1 MIYNTF
7 ELHQEGSLPGAHLV
21 TYIQEYSE
29 AMAIND
35 RPLILLCPGGGY
47 TRTSD
52 REAEPMALKFLAMGY
67 HAAVLRYSCAPAEYP
82 TSLKELAY
90 SIKFLREHA
99 KEWHIDPH
107 KIVVEGCS
115 AGGHLA
121 ASLGVFWDE
130 DFLAESQG
138 LSASEHEL
146 LRPDGLLLCYPVITS
161 GEFAHRGSFENLL
174 GSRQEE
180 LGAEKLEQY
189 IRDFAITESVSFDGL
204 TSEEGDFDLTEA
216 GILEV
221 AWSGIG
227 QYTDL
232 VNPARFLTFLGAV
245 ANNGVEITPHVV
257 EKITLGDQTTY
268 SASAGTT
275 TRRLSKALAKTLQE
289 GMRGNVENNY
299 GVSSFPEGMTVCAKT
314 GTAQGEDGSR
324 PNAMIAGFVLDD
336 EYPLAFFAAV
346 EHGGYGADVC
356 VPLMGQVLAACKEA
370 LDKT

>member
-7 ELHQEGSLPGAHLV
+7 EMHQEGSLPGAHLV

-174 GSRQEE
+174 GSRQEDY
-180 LGAEKLEQY
+180 LEIISSCSGRLISIYDVFIVDNLILLLMQC
-189 IRDFAITESVSFDGL
+189 SFGFQTISKQFLSFFGRNNTRNTIFNDNRIFFGKYGCIFISIDRKGHRTGHNGHKE
-204 TSEEGDFDLTEA
+204 TSNE
-216 GILEV
+216 
-221 AWSGIG
+221 
-227 QYTDL
+227 
-232 VNPARFLTFLGAV
+232 
-245 ANNGVEITPHVV
+245 
-257 EKITLGDQTTY
+257 
-268 SASAGTT
+268 
-275 TRRLSKALAKTLQE
+275 
-289 GMRGNVENNY
+289 
-299 GVSSFPEGMTVCAKT
+299 
-314 GTAQGEDGSR
+314 
-324 PNAMIAGFVLDD
+324 
-336 EYPLAFFAAV
+336 
-346 EHGGYGADVC
+346 
-356 VPLMGQVLAACKEA
+356 
-370 LDKT
+370 

>member
-1 MIYNTF
+1 
-7 ELHQEGSLPGAHLV
+7 
-21 TYIQEYSE
+21 
-29 AMAIND
+29 MAIND

-180 LGAEKLEQY
+180 LGEKL
-189 IRDFAITESVSFDGL
+189 S
-204 TSEEGDFDLTEA
+204 
-216 GILEV
+216 LEKQV
-221 AWSGIG
+221 
-227 QYTDL
+227 TNKVPRRL
-232 VNPARFLTFLGAV
+232 
-245 ANNGVEITPHVV
+245 
-257 EKITLGDQTTY
+257 KITMACLPCVEQW
-268 SASAGTT
+268 ASAIAESENWMCSK
-275 TRRLSKALAKTLQE
+275 RRW
-289 GMRGNVENNY
+289 
-299 GVSSFPEGMTVCAKT
+299 
-314 GTAQGEDGSR
+314 SR
-324 PNAMIAGFVLDD
+324 LWSARRCLPYSLVTSLD
-336 EYPLAFFAAV
+336 
-346 EHGGYGADVC
+346 
-356 VPLMGQVLAACKEA
+356 
-370 LDKT
+370 

>member
-7 ELHQEGSLPGAHLV
+7 EMHQEGSLPGAHLV
-21 TYIQEYSE
+21 TYIQEYSD

-180 LGAEKLEQY
+180 LGEKLSLEKQVTSKVPKTF
-189 IRDFAITESVSFDGL
+189 IWHTFADQSVPVENSLLFVSALRRAGVPTEFHMYEKGAHGL
-204 TSEEGDFDLTEA
+204 ALADKLTET
-216 GILEV
+216 
-221 AWSGIG
+221 S
-227 QYTDL
+227 DL
-232 VNPARFLTFLGAV
+232 
-245 ANNGVEITPHVV
+245 
-257 EKITLGDQTTY
+257 
-268 SASAGTT
+268 
-275 TRRLSKALAKTLQE
+275 
-289 GMRGNVENNY
+289 
-299 GVSSFPEGMTVCAKT
+299 
-314 GTAQGEDGSR
+314 
-324 PNAMIAGFVLDD
+324 
-336 EYPLAFFAAV
+336 
-346 EHGGYGADVC
+346 
-356 VPLMGQVLAACKEA
+356 A
-370 LDKT
+370 LDTEANMTGNAANRYYLRFEEIAQPEDYSNYEIRPKRSWFVKLAHEAQTSPMTGFIQRDPMATMTK

>member
-90 SIKFLREHA
+90 SIKLLREHA

-180 LGAEKLEQY
+180 LGEKLSLEKQVTNKVPKTF
-189 IRDFAITESVSFDGL
+189 IWHTFADQSVPVENSLLFVSALRRAGVPTEFHMYEKGAHGL
-204 TSEEGDFDLTEA
+204 ALADKLTETNDGRAVQEECTSWIRLAHTWLESLFA
-216 GILEV
+216 G
-221 AWSGIG
+221 
-227 QYTDL
+227 D
-232 VNPARFLTFLGAV
+232 
-245 ANNGVEITPHVV
+245 VEDELH
-257 EKITLGDQTTY
+257 
-268 SASAGTT
+268 
-275 TRRLSKALAKTLQE
+275 
-289 GMRGNVENNY
+289 
-299 GVSSFPEGMTVCAKT
+299 
-314 GTAQGEDGSR
+314 AQGREW
-324 PNAMIAGFVLDD
+324 
-336 EYPLAFFAAV
+336 
-346 EHGGYGADVC
+346 
-356 VPLMGQVLAACKEA
+356 
-370 LDKT
+370 

>member
-138 LSASEHEL
+138 LSSSEHEL

-180 LGAEKLEQY
+180 LGEKLSLEKQVTSKVPKTF
-189 IRDFAITESVSFDGL
+189 IWHTFADQSVS
-204 TSEEGDFDLTEA
+204 
-216 GILEV
+216 
-221 AWSGIG
+221 
-227 QYTDL
+227 
-232 VNPARFLTFLGAV
+232 
-245 ANNGVEITPHVV
+245 V
-257 EKITLGDQTTY
+257 EKSLLFV
-268 SASAGTT
+268 SALRRAG
-275 TRRLSKALAKTLQE
+275 
-289 GMRGNVENNY
+289 
-299 GVSSFPEGMTVCAKT
+299 
-314 GTAQGEDGSR
+314 
-324 PNAMIAGFVLDD
+324 
-336 EYPLAFFAAV
+336 
-346 EHGGYGADVC
+346 
-356 VPLMGQVLAACKEA
+356 VPTEFHMYE
-370 LDKT
+370 

>member
-1 MIYNTF
+1 MIFNTF

-138 LSASEHEL
+138 LSASEQEL

-180 LGAEKLEQY
+180 LGEKL
-189 IRDFAITESVSFDGL
+189 S
-204 TSEEGDFDLTEA
+204 
-216 GILEV
+216 LEKQV
-221 AWSGIG
+221 TNKCRRPSSGIPLRISR
-227 QYTDL
+227 YRWRI
-232 VNPARFLTFLGAV
+232 PCC
-245 ANNGVEITPHVV
+245 
-257 EKITLGDQTTY
+257 
-268 SASAGTT
+268 ASA
-275 TRRLSKALAKTLQE
+275 LSAE
-289 GMRGNVENNY
+289 
-299 GVSSFPEGMTVCAKT
+299 PECPRNSICMKRERT
-314 GTAQGEDGSR
+314 GWHWRIS
-324 PNAMIAGFVLDD
+324 
-336 EYPLAFFAAV
+336 
-346 EHGGYGADVC
+346 
-356 VPLMGQVLAACKEA
+356 
-370 LDKT
+370 